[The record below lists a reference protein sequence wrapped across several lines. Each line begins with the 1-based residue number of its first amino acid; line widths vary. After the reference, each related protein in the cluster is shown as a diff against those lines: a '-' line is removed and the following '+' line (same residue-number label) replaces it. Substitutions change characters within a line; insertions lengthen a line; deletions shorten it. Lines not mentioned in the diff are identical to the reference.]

1 MTNPL
6 VTIYITSHNYEDY
19 IADAIESVLSQT
31 YPNIELIIFDDNSS
45 DNSPSVI
52 KEFKDN
58 DNVNVILSNKKN
70 GLRKASNEC
79 IKSANGEYVLRLD
92 ADDILNENC
101 ISNMIEN
108 IKRAPLK
115 PKFVFSNYFYMDSAS
130 EVLGVELIHRS
141 NGEYHAHSIPP
152 HGACCLISK
161 DVFETYGYYNE
172 TIKRQDGHEL
182 WIKILKNKLPF
193 SHIEIPLWY
202 YRKHGESLSSDNE
215 LLYKDRKIL
224 KQNLNKSKDFAIA
237 FIPILE
243 STFDVFNPIET
254 GHLDRLVNEIRLSKK
269 FKSIIISSDSKAVN
283 DFCNNNN
290 IQFHDRN
297 DLIVAGKSDIFDS
310 LKEIINSNIEFK
322 DEIFCIVNLT
332 SVNINKYHLQEI
344 INTLQLY
351 NSDSVISVYL
361 ENGIMYKMDK
371 FGLSPINYD
380 SQFKIRKDR
389 DFVYIF
395 NGALRALKG
404 ANIIKDKPFGQKIGH
419 IEMSI
424 RDSRLV
430 KTKEQAARYIMNKNE
445 SD

>member
-1 MTNPL
+1 MNNPL

-19 IADAIESVLSQT
+19 IADAIESALNQT
-31 YPNIELIIFDDNSS
+31 YKNIELIIFDDNSS
-45 DNSPSVI
+45 DNSPNVI
-52 KEFKDN
+52 KKFKDN
-58 DNVNVILSNKKN
+58 TKINCILSNKKN

-79 IKSANGEYVLRLD
+79 IKAASGEYVLRLD

-108 IKRAPLK
+108 IKRTEVK
-115 PKFVFSNYFYMDSAS
+115 PKFVFSNYFYIDSVS

-172 TIKRQDGHEL
+172 SIKRQDGHEL

-202 YRKHGESLSSDNE
+202 YRKHGESLSSNNE
-215 LLYKDRKIL
+215 LVYKDRKIL
-224 KQNLNKSKDFAIA
+224 KQNLNKSKDSAIA
-237 FIPILE
+237 YIPILE
-243 STFDVFNPIET
+243 STFDIFNPIET
-254 GHLDRLVNEIRLSKK
+254 GYLERLIREIRLSMK
-269 FKSIIISSDSKAVN
+269 FKSIIISSDSKKVGI
-283 DFCNNNN
+283 FCNKNN
-290 IQFHDRN
+290 IQFHDRK
-297 DLIVAGKSDIFDS
+297 DLIEAGKSDIFDS
-310 LKEIINSNIEFK
+310 LKEIINSNKEFK
-322 DEIFCIVNLT
+322 DEFFCIINLT

-371 FGLSPINYD
+371 FGLLPINYD

-389 DFVYIF
+389 DYVYIF
-395 NGALRALKG
+395 NGALRVLKG
-404 ANIIKDKPFGQKIGH
+404 ENILKDEPFGKKIGH
-419 IEMSI
+419 IEMSA
-424 RDSRLV
+424 RDSKLI
-430 KTKEQAARYIMNKNE
+430 KTKEQAARYIINNNE
-445 SD
+445 SS